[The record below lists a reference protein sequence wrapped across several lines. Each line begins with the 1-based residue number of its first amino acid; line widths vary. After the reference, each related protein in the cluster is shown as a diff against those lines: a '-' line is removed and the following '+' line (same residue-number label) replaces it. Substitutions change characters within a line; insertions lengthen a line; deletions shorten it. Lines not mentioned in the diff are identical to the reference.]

1 MRTKI
6 YAAKKYVLCFLMTA
20 AFFTAAAA
28 AGEMNRALP
37 VSGKNDGGMYSTNM
51 ILKCL
56 FDGSIVCEYV
66 SEEIIYPA
74 SLTKIMTSLVC
85 IEAAGDLNDT
95 AALTEE
101 NYRVLTQKNASMAG
115 LMPGETVSVE
125 DLLYATMLP
134 SGADGAVTLAEKYF
148 GSEEACAMAM
158 NGKAD
163 ILGMHR
169 THFTNV
175 TGLHDD
181 NHYSTVGDMALLLS
195 YALEN
200 ETFRKIFTTSVYET
214 EKTEAHPDGLVLES
228 TLFKRL
234 SLETL
239 NDITLL
245 GGKTGFTD
253 KAGLCLATLASCNGR
268 EYILVTAGADG
279 KSAAGTFHI
288 VDAIHVYEGLENS
301 PPRSIF

>member
-1 MRTKI
+1 MKI
-6 YAAKKYVLCFLMTA
+6 KSRSFRKYVLCFLMTA
-20 AFFTAAAA
+20 VFFTSAAASR
-28 AGEMNRALP
+28 GFSKTLP
-37 VSGKNDGGMYSTNM
+37 ASGKNNGGMYSTNM
-51 ILKCL
+51 ILQSL
-56 FDGSIVCEYV
+56 SDGTVVCEYG
-66 SEEIIYPA
+66 SDEMIYPA
-74 SLTKIMTSLVC
+74 SLTKIMTAIVC

-95 AALTEE
+95 AALTKE
-101 NYRVLTQKNASMAG
+101 NYRLLTEKNASMAG
-115 LMPGETVSVE
+115 LMPGETVSAE
-125 DLLYATMLP
+125 DLLYAAMLP

-148 GSEEACAMAM
+148 GSEEGCAMAM

-214 EKTEAHPDGLVLES
+214 EKTPEHPDGLVLES

-279 KSAAGTFHI
+279 DSAAGAFHI
-288 VDAIHVYEGLENS
+288 LDAVHVYEGLEGS
-301 PPRSIF
+301 PPCSMF